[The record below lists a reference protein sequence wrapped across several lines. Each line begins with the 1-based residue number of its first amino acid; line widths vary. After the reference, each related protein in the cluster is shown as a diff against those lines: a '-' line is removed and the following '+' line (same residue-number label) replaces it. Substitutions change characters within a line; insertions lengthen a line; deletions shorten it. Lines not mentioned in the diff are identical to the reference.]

1 MNAFALIPF
10 AVFAVFYVT
19 LGVVA
24 RDFYRV
30 PMTVA
35 FLVAIASALFLGKGK
50 KFSEKIET
58 LARGMGDQDIM
69 LMCLIFILAGAFAA
83 VAKGSGAVDSAVV
96 IARWMIPD
104 AFMVAGL
111 FLVSSLISLAVGTS
125 CGTIAAVAPI
135 AMAFAVPLG
144 LPPALLAGA
153 IVSGAMFGDNLSMI
167 SDTTIAA
174 TRTQGVDMRDKF
186 IANVALA
193 VPAAMAALFIYLVA
207 GSSQTG
213 AEAVAAPAAVSLK
226 DLVLIL
232 PYVMVLLLAL
242 LGMNVVVVLLI
253 GTLAAAFLGVAFGP
267 LDFWGALETAGKGT
281 LGMSETLTIALL
293 SGGLFRL
300 VSEAGGVEWLTWAIA
315 KKVRGPKSCE
325 LGAFFL
331 TGLVNL
337 FTANNTVAIVIAGP
351 VVRELGKK
359 FQADPVKL
367 AGIIDI
373 AGCFVQ
379 GIIPYGA
386 QILIATGIAR
396 SAGCE
401 FSGLGLVKC
410 IYYPFLLA
418 LSAFLGILISG
429 LRSRESSSRKG

>member
-1 MNAFALIPF
+1 MTAFALIPF
-10 AVFAVFYVT
+10 GIFAVFYVT
-19 LGVVA
+19 LGIVA

-35 FLVAIASALFLGKGK
+35 FLVAIASALFLQRGK
-50 KFSEKIET
+50 KFGEKIES
-58 LARGMGDQDIM
+58 LAKGMGEPDIM

-83 VAKGSGAVDSAVV
+83 VAKASTAVDSAVV
-96 IARWMIPD
+96 IARWIIPD
-104 AFMVAGL
+104 NFMVAGL

-135 AMAFAVPLG
+135 AMGFAGPLG
-144 LPPALLAGA
+144 LSPALLSGA

-186 IANVALA
+186 IANVAVA
-193 VPAAMAALFIYLVA
+193 VPAALVALFVYLAA
-207 GSSQTG
+207 GSSQLG
-213 AEAVAAPAAVSLK
+213 AGTAAAGVEVSFR

-232 PYVMVLLLAL
+232 PYILVLLLAL
-242 LGMNVVVVLLI
+242 MGLNVVIVLLI
-253 GTLAAAFLGVAFGP
+253 GTLASAVLGVAIGP
-267 LDFWGALETAGKGT
+267 LDFLGALETAGKGT

-351 VVRELGKK
+351 VVRELGAK
-359 FQADPVKL
+359 FKADPVKL

-386 QILIATGIAR
+386 QILIAAGIAR
-396 SAGCE
+396 SVEAD
-401 FSGLGLVKC
+401 FSGMSLVAC
-410 IYYPFLLA
+410 TYYPFLLA
-418 LSAFLGILISG
+418 ASAFIGIVLSH
-429 LRSRESSSRKG
+429 LRSARAQAS

>member
-1 MNAFALIPF
+1 MNALALIPF
-10 AVFAVFYVT
+10 AIFAVFYVT
-19 LGVVA
+19 LGVA
-24 RDFYRV
+24 AKDFYRV

-35 FLVAIASALFLGKGK
+35 FLVAIASALFLRRDK
-50 KFSEKIET
+50 KFSEKIES
-58 LARGMGDQDIM
+58 LAKGMGEPDIM

-83 VAKGSGAVDSAVV
+83 VAKASTAVDSAVV
-96 IARWMIPD
+96 IARWIIPD
-104 AFMVAGL
+104 NFMVAGL

-135 AMAFAVPLG
+135 AMGFAGPLG
-144 LPPALLAGA
+144 LSPALLSGA

-174 TRTQGVDMRDKF
+174 TRTQGVNMRDKF

-193 VPAAMAALFIYLVA
+193 VPAALVTLFIYLAA
-207 GSSQTG
+207 GSSQLDAGT
-213 AEAVAAPAAVSLK
+213 VAAGTGVSFR
-226 DLVLIL
+226 DFVLVL
-232 PYVMVLLLAL
+232 PYVLVLLLAL
-242 LGMNVVVVLLI
+242 TGLNVVVVLLI
-253 GTLAAAFLGVAFGP
+253 GTLSSAVLGVAFGP
-267 LDFWGALETAGKGT
+267 LDFLGALETAGKGT

-293 SGGLFRL
+293 SGGLFNL
-300 VSEAGGVEWLTWAIA
+300 VREAGGIAWLTNAIA
-315 KKVRGPKSCE
+315 GKVKGPKSCE

-351 VVRELGKK
+351 VVRELGARFK
-359 FQADPVKL
+359 ADPVRL

-386 QILIATGIAR
+386 QILIAAGIAR
-396 SAGCE
+396 SVEADS
-401 FSGLGLVKC
+401 SGMSLVAC
-410 IYYPFLLA
+410 TYYPFLLA
-418 LSAFLGILISG
+418 VSAFIGIVLSH
-429 LRSRESSSRKG
+429 LRSGGKQAS

>member
-10 AVFAVFYVT
+10 AVFAIFYVT

-24 RDFYRV
+24 RDFYRI

-35 FLVAIASALFLGKGK
+35 FLVAIASALFLQRDK
-50 KFSEKIET
+50 KFSEKIES
-58 LARGMGDQDIM
+58 LAKGMGEPDIM

-96 IARWMIPD
+96 IARWIIPD
-104 AFMVAGL
+104 NFMVAGL
-111 FLVSSLISLAVGTS
+111 FLVSALISLAVGTS

-135 AMAFAVPLG
+135 AMAFAEPLG
-144 LPPALLAGA
+144 LSPALLAGA

-174 TRTQGVDMRDKF
+174 TRTQGVNMRDKF
-186 IANVALA
+186 VANAAVAI
-193 VPAAMAALFIYLVA
+193 PAAFAALFIYLVA
-207 GSSQTG
+207 GSQQT
-213 AEAVAAPAAVSLK
+213 AATAVASEAAVAFK
-226 DLVLIL
+226 DFVLVL
-232 PYVMVLLLAL
+232 PYVLVLLLAL
-242 LGMNVVVVLLI
+242 VGVNVVVVLLI
-253 GTLAAAFLGVAFGP
+253 GTAASGFLGAVFGP
-267 LDFWGALETAGKGT
+267 LDFLGALETAGKGT

-293 SGGLFRL
+293 SGGLFNL
-300 VSEAGGVEWLTWAIA
+300 VREAGGIEWLTHAIA
-315 KKVRGPKSCE
+315 GKVRGPKSCE

-359 FQADPVKL
+359 FKADPVRL

-379 GIIPYGA
+379 GVIPYGA

-401 FSGLGLVKC
+401 FSGLGLISCV
-410 IYYPFLLA
+410 YYPVLLA
-418 LSAFLGILISG
+418 AAAFIGIVVSRWRSKVSA
-429 LRSRESSSRKG
+429 E

>member
-10 AVFAVFYVT
+10 AIFAVFYVT

-58 LARGMGDQDIM
+58 LAKGMGNQDIM

-83 VAKGSGAVDSAVV
+83 VAKASGAVDSAVV
-96 IARWMIPD
+96 LARAAIPD
-104 AFMVAGL
+104 NFMVAGL

-125 CGTIAAVAPI
+125 CGTIGAVAPI
-135 AMAFAVPLG
+135 AMAFAAPLN
-144 LPPALLAGA
+144 LPPTLLAGA
-153 IVSGAMFGDNLSMI
+153 IISGAMFGDNLSMI

-193 VPAAMAALFIYLVA
+193 IPAAMVALFIYLIA

-213 AEAVAAPAAVSLK
+213 AEAVAALAAVSLM
-226 DLVLIL
+226 DLVLVV
-232 PYVMVLLLAL
+232 PYVIVLLLAL
-242 LGMNVVVVLLI
+242 LGMNVIAVLLI
-253 GTLAAAFLGVAFGP
+253 GTLASIFLGVVFGP
-267 LDFWGALETAGKGT
+267 LDFLSALKTAGEGT
-281 LGMSETLTIALL
+281 QNMSETLMIALL

-300 VSEAGGVEWLTWAIA
+300 VNEAGGIEWLTWAVA

-359 FQADPVKL
+359 FKADPVKL

-373 AGCFVQ
+373 SGCFVQ

-386 QILIATGIAR
+386 QILIATDFAR
-396 SAGCE
+396 KAGYE
-401 FSGLGLVKC
+401 FSAFGLVSC

-418 LSAFLGILISG
+418 LSAFAGILLTSFRQKNEAG
-429 LRSRESSSRKG
+429 K

>member
-19 LGVVA
+19 LGIIA

-35 FLVAIASALFLGKGK
+35 FLVAIASALFLNRK
-50 KFSEKIET
+50 KKLSEKVET
-58 LARGMGDQDIM
+58 LAKGMAEPDIM
-69 LMCLIFILAGAFAA
+69 LMCLIFVLAGAFAA
-83 VAKGSGAVDSAVV
+83 VAKASGAVDSAVV
-96 IARWMIPD
+96 IARWIIPD
-104 AFMVAGL
+104 NFMVAGL

-135 AMAFAVPLG
+135 AMAFSEPLG
-144 LPPALLAGA
+144 LSPALLAGS

-174 TRTQGVDMRDKF
+174 TRTQGVGMRDKF

-193 VPAAMAALFIYLVA
+193 VPAALVTLFIYLIA
-207 GSSQTG
+207 GSSQSG
-213 AEAVAAPAAVSLK
+213 AQAVSEVAVSAK
-226 DLVLIL
+226 DFILIL
-232 PYVMVLLLAL
+232 PYILVLFLAL
-242 LGMNVVVVLLI
+242 VGLNVVVVLFL
-253 GTLAAAFLGVAFGP
+253 GTFISAFLGVAFGP
-267 LDFWGALETAGKGT
+267 LNFWGALETAGQGT
-281 LGMSETLTIALL
+281 LNMSETLTIALL
-293 SGGLFRL
+293 SGGLFNL
-300 VSEAGGVEWLTWAIA
+300 VSEAGGIEWLTNAIA
-315 KKVRGPKSCE
+315 GKVRGQKSCE
-325 LGAFFL
+325 FGAFFL

-351 VVRELGKK
+351 VVRQLGKK
-359 FQADPVKL
+359 FKADPVRL
-367 AGIIDI
+367 AGIVDI

-386 QILIATGIAR
+386 QILMATGIAR
-396 SAGCE
+396 SAGAE
-401 FSGLGLVKC
+401 FSGLGLVGC

-418 LSAFLGILISG
+418 FASFLSIILGS
-429 LRSRESSSRKG
+429 LRKRLQA

>member
-19 LGVVA
+19 LGIIA

-35 FLVAIASALFLGKGK
+35 FLVAIASALFLNRK
-50 KFSEKIET
+50 KKLSEKVET
-58 LARGMGDQDIM
+58 LAKGMAEPDIM
-69 LMCLIFILAGAFAA
+69 LMCLIFVLAGAFAA
-83 VAKGSGAVDSAVV
+83 VAKASGAVDSAVV
-96 IARWMIPD
+96 IARWIIPD
-104 AFMVAGL
+104 NFMVAGL

-135 AMAFAVPLG
+135 AMAFSEPLG
-144 LPPALLAGA
+144 LSPALLAGS

-174 TRTQGVDMRDKF
+174 TRTQGVSMRDKF

-193 VPAAMAALFIYLVA
+193 VPAALVTLFIYLIA
-207 GSSQTG
+207 GSSQSG
-213 AEAVAAPAAVSLK
+213 SQAVSDVAVSTK
-226 DLVLIL
+226 DFILIL
-232 PYVMVLLLAL
+232 PYVLVLLLAL
-242 LGMNVVVVLLI
+242 VGINVVVVLFL
-253 GTLAAAFLGVAFGP
+253 GTFISAFLGVAFGP
-267 LDFWGALETAGKGT
+267 LNFWGALETVGQGT
-281 LGMSETLTIALL
+281 LNMSETLTIALL
-293 SGGLFRL
+293 SGGLFNL
-300 VSEAGGVEWLTWAIA
+300 VSEAGGIEWLTNAIA
-315 KKVRGPKSCE
+315 GKVRGQKSCE
-325 LGAFFL
+325 FGAFFL

-351 VVRELGKK
+351 VVKQLGRK
-359 FQADPVKL
+359 FKADPVRL
-367 AGIIDI
+367 AGIVDI

-386 QILIATGIAR
+386 QILMATGNAR
-396 SAGCE
+396 SAGAE
-401 FSGLGLVKC
+401 FSGLGLVGC

-418 LSAFLGILISG
+418 FASFLSIVLGS
-429 LRSRESSSRKG
+429 LRKRLQA

>member
-10 AVFAVFYVT
+10 AVFAIFYVT

-24 RDFYRV
+24 RDFYRI

-35 FLVAIASALFLGKGK
+35 FLVAIASALFLQRDK
-50 KFSEKIET
+50 KFSEKIES
-58 LARGMGDQDIM
+58 LAKGMGEPDIM

-83 VAKGSGAVDSAVV
+83 VAKGSGAVDSAVI
-96 IARWMIPD
+96 IARWIIPD
-104 AFMVAGL
+104 NFMVAGL
-111 FLVSSLISLAVGTS
+111 FLVSALISLAVGTS

-135 AMAFAVPLG
+135 AMAFAEPLG
-144 LPPALLAGA
+144 LSPALLAGA

-174 TRTQGVDMRDKF
+174 TRTQGVNMRDKF
-186 IANVALA
+186 VANAAVAI
-193 VPAAMAALFIYLVA
+193 PAAFAALFIYLVA
-207 GSSQTG
+207 GSQQT
-213 AEAVAAPAAVSLK
+213 AATAVASEAAVAFK
-226 DLVLIL
+226 DFVLIL
-232 PYVMVLLLAL
+232 PYVLVLLLAL
-242 LGMNVVVVLLI
+242 VGVNVVVVLLI
-253 GTLAAAFLGVAFGP
+253 GTAASGFLGAVFGP
-267 LDFWGALETAGKGT
+267 LDFLGALETAGKGT

-293 SGGLFRL
+293 SGGLFNL
-300 VSEAGGVEWLTWAIA
+300 VREAGGIEWLTHAIA
-315 KKVRGPKSCE
+315 GKVRGPKSCE

-359 FQADPVKL
+359 FKADPVRL

-379 GIIPYGA
+379 GVIPYGA

-401 FSGLGLVKC
+401 FSGLGLISCV
-410 IYYPFLLA
+410 YYPVLLA
-418 LSAFLGILISG
+418 AAAFIGIVVSRWRSKVSA
-429 LRSRESSSRKG
+429 E

>member
-19 LGVVA
+19 LGIIA

-35 FLVAIASALFLGKGK
+35 FLVAIASALFLRRDKR
-50 KFSEKIET
+50 FSERIET
-58 LARGMGDQDIM
+58 LAKGMAEPDIM

-83 VAKGSGAVDSAVV
+83 VAKASGAVDSAVV
-96 IARWMIPD
+96 IARWIIPD
-104 AFMVAGL
+104 NFMVAGL

-135 AMAFAVPLG
+135 AMAFSEPLG
-144 LPPALLAGA
+144 LSPALLAGS

-174 TRTQGVDMRDKF
+174 TRTQGVGMRDKF

-193 VPAAMAALFIYLVA
+193 VPAALVTLFIYLIA
-207 GSSQTG
+207 GSSQSG
-213 AEAVAAPAAVSLK
+213 AQSVSNVAVSIK
-226 DLVLIL
+226 DFILIL
-232 PYVMVLLLAL
+232 PYVLVLLFAL
-242 LGMNVVVVLLI
+242 VGVNVVVVL
-253 GTLAAAFLGVAFGP
+253 FLGTFISALLGVVFGP

-293 SGGLFRL
+293 SGGLFNL
-300 VSEAGGVEWLTWAIA
+300 VSEAGGIEWLTNAIA
-315 KKVRGPKSCE
+315 RKVKGQRSCE

-351 VVRELGKK
+351 VVRQLGRK
-359 FQADPVKL
+359 FKAEPVRL
-367 AGIIDI
+367 AGIVDI

-386 QILIATGIAR
+386 QILMATGIAR
-396 SAGCE
+396 SAGAE
-401 FSGLGLVKC
+401 FSGLGLVGC

-418 LSAFLGILISG
+418 AASFLGIILGS
-429 LRSRESSSRKG
+429 LRKRAGAER

>member
-50 KFSEKIET
+50 KFSEKIEI
-58 LARGMGDQDIM
+58 LAKGMGNQDIM

-83 VAKGSGAVDSAVV
+83 VAKASGAVDSAV
-96 IARWMIPD
+96 ILARVAIPD
-104 AFMVAGL
+104 SFMVAGL

-135 AMAFAVPLG
+135 AMAFAGPLG
-144 LPPALLAGA
+144 LSPALLAGA
-153 IVSGAMFGDNLSMI
+153 IVSGSMFGDNLSMI

-193 VPAAMAALFIYLVA
+193 IPAALVALFIYLVA

-213 AEAVAAPAAVSLK
+213 VETIPAGAAASFK
-226 DLVLIL
+226 DFVLIL
-232 PYVMVLLLAL
+232 PYVLVLLLAL
-242 LGMNVVVVLLI
+242 LGMNVVIVLLL
-253 GTLAAAFLGVAFGP
+253 GTVLAALLGVAMGP
-267 LDFWGALETAGKGT
+267 LNFWGALETAGKGT
-281 LGMSETLTIALL
+281 LDMSETLTIALL
-293 SGGLFRL
+293 SGGLFKL
-300 VSEAGGVEWLTWAIA
+300 VKEAGGIEWLTYAIA
-315 KKVRGPKSCE
+315 RKVRGPKSCE

-359 FQADPVKL
+359 FKADPVKL

-373 AGCFVQ
+373 AGCFIQ

-386 QILIATGIAR
+386 QILIATGVAR
-396 SAGCE
+396 SAGYE
-401 FSGLGLVKC
+401 FSGFGLVSC
-410 IYYPFLLA
+410 TYYPFLLA
-418 LSAFLGILISG
+418 LSAFAGILLSS
-429 LRSRESSSRKG
+429 LRKSPEAGK